1 MTDPL
6 DPRPST
12 PENLAGQ
19 VPAPAPQPVPAPAPA
34 PEPAPATKPAASLL
48 RNHNYRLFLVAQL
61 SGGTGVW
68 MLRLS
73 QDWLVLQLTQS
84 PAAVGIVV
92 ALQFLPLLAFGPMGG
107 VIADRHDK
115 RRLVMGAQGTAAV
128 LAAVLASLTIAGLVT
143 VPLLY
148 GFAFLLGCVAVIDQP
163 ARQVLVNELVGD
175 SMLRSAISTNNALNQ
190 LSGMVGPAVAGVLIH
205 QVGQGWAFAANA
217 VLCLVVVAL
226 FALMRTR
233 EMMRVPVVARA
244 KGQLREGARYILDRP
259 RLLWVVL
266 LAGLMGAF
274 GMNGPVVL
282 AAFADFEWQTGSGG
296 FGLYNSV
303 SAVGGLVG
311 AVAAAR
317 LRVLRVR
324 TVVLGAGIF
333 AVAEGLGALSPN
345 HAVFLVM
352 LAVIGAATM
361 FFLTSAATYV
371 QLSAA
376 PKVRGRVM
384 AFYMPLLLGGHAA
397 GGLIQ
402 GAFTEHLGVR
412 GGLVL
417 TGVCALV
424 GTGVVALAL
433 RGNRRRDVAEL
444 D

>member
-12 PENLAGQ
+12 PDDPSEP
-19 VPAPAPQPVPAPAPA
+19 VPASAPQPAPAPA
-34 PEPAPATKPAASLL
+34 PAPATKPAASLL

-311 AVAAAR
+311 AVTAAR
-317 LRVLRVR
+317 MRTLRVR
-324 TVVLGAGIF
+324 TVVIGAGIF
-333 AVAEGLGALSPN
+333 AVAEALGALSPN
-345 HAVFLVM
+345 HGVFLVM

-417 TGVCALV
+417 TGVCGLV
-424 GTGVVALAL
+424 ATGIVALAL
-433 RGNRRRDVAEL
+433 RGHRGRTEARG
-444 D
+444 

>member
-12 PENLAGQ
+12 PPDPP
-19 VPAPAPQPVPAPAPA
+19 PAR
-34 PEPAPATKPAASLL
+34 PAALL

-73 QDWLVLQLTQS
+73 QDWLVLELTQS
-84 PAAVGIVV
+84 PAAVGVVV
-92 ALQFLPLLAFGPMGG
+92 ALQFLPLLALGPMGG
-107 VIADRHDK
+107 VVADRHDK
-115 RRLVMGAQGTAAV
+115 RRLVMGAQSVAAL
-128 LAAVLASLTIAGLVT
+128 LAAVLATLTIAGLVT

-148 GFAFLLGCVAVIDQP
+148 CFALLLGCVAVIDQP

-175 SMLRSAISTNNALNQ
+175 SALRSAISTNNALNQ
-190 LSGMVGPAVAGVLIH
+190 LSGMVGPALAGALIH

-217 VLCLVVVAL
+217 ALCVVVVVL
-226 FALMRTR
+226 YGVMRTR
-233 EMMRVPVVARA
+233 DMSRVPVVARA
-244 KGQLREGARYILDRP
+244 KGQLREGARYILERP
-259 RLLWVVL
+259 QLLWVVL

-311 AVAAAR
+311 AVVAARMRR
-317 LRVLRVR
+317 LRVGV
-324 TVVLGAGIF
+324 VVLGAALFGL
-333 AVAEGLGALSPN
+333 AEIVGALSPT

-371 QLSAA
+371 QLSAS
-376 PKVRGRVM
+376 PRVRGRVM

-397 GGLIQ
+397 GGLVQ

-417 TGVCALV
+417 TGSCALV
-424 GTGVVALAL
+424 STALVAWAQ
-433 RGNRRRDVAEL
+433 RRHRDASPPQEV
-444 D
+444 